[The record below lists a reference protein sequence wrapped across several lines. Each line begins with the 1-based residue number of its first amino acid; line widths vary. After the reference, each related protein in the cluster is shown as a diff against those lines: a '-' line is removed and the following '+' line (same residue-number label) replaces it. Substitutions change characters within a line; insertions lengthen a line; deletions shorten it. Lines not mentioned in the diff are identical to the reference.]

1 MEIVRF
7 RQISR
12 ILFFVGAMVMAL
24 GIAAYLLWSEMGG
37 VVILIAGMVVAVI
50 SLSITR
56 LFAAY
61 DMSHWL
67 DRTKPPK
74 ED

>member
-7 RQISR
+7 RKISR
-12 ILFFVGAMVMAL
+12 VLFFVGAVVMVL
-24 GIAAYLLWSEMGG
+24 GIAVYMLWSEAGG
-37 VVILIAGMVVAVI
+37 VVMLIAGMVVAVI

-56 LFAAY
+56 LFSAY

-67 DRTKPPK
+67 DRTKPPR
-74 ED
+74 EE

>member
-1 MEIVRF
+1 M
-7 RQISR
+7 
-12 ILFFVGAMVMAL
+12 
-24 GIAAYLLWSEMGG
+24 LWSEAGG
-37 VVILIAGMVVAVI
+37 VVMLIAGMVVAVI

-56 LFAAY
+56 LFSAY

-67 DRTKPPK
+67 DRTKPPR

>member
-7 RQISR
+7 RQVAR
-12 ILFFVGAMVMAL
+12 VMFFVGAVVMAL
-24 GIAAYLLWSEMGG
+24 GIAAYLLWSEIGG
-37 VVILIAGMVVAVI
+37 VLVLIAGMVVAVI

-56 LFAAY
+56 LFSAY

-67 DRTKPPK
+67 DRTKPPR

>member
-7 RQISR
+7 RQVAR
-12 ILFFVGAMVMAL
+12 VMFFVGAVVMAL
-24 GIAAYLLWSEMGG
+24 GIAAYLLWSEIGG
-37 VVILIAGMVVAVI
+37 VLVLIVGMVVAVI

-56 LFAAY
+56 LFSAY